1 MKTTLALL
9 ALLFSFA
16 TNAAEWKAARATQPP
31 QLDGDLSDA
40 VWQSAPE
47 IAGFTQHDPDDG
59 KPATEETIVKILYDD
74 NAVYIGALMKDSHA
88 VTTLLG
94 RRDNSLESD
103 WFRIYI
109 DAQHD
114 RLSGAEF
121 WINPSNVQVDGILYN
136 DLYDDWSWDGVWE
149 SAAKIVPGIGWIAEV
164 RIPYSQLRFS
174 DAPQQTW
181 GVNFIRRICRRKEVD
196 RLANTLKTE
205 SGFVSRFADLGGIE
219 GIHPTRSF
227 ELAPYAVARSDVR
240 SRFDRLDPF
249 ARQQQAKMEGG
260 VDLKYGL
267 SSSLTLTG
275 TINPDFGQVEVDPAV
290 VNLSTFE
297 TFFPEKRPFF
307 TEGAQWFKFG
317 SGPAN
322 SRWNF
327 NLFAPS
333 LFYSRR
339 IGRSP
344 QGTGNISA
352 DYVTAPGDTTILGAA
367 KLSGK
372 IGNGW
377 AVGVLDAVTNRESAR
392 FVSGGAFHSEQVE
405 PMTNYLTGRM
415 SKEFDKGNSRL
426 GFMFTAVNRDV
437 PQELSY
443 LRSGAYTAGVDGYK
457 LFDDKTWLLE
467 WLVAGSMVK
476 GSAAAIDATQTSSAH
491 YFQRPDAHYGYDPTR
506 TSLTG
511 TGARIM
517 LNKQTGKWRT
527 NLQAQ
532 TYSPGFETNDAGFM
546 PRADITAVHAVG
558 YYINEDVRKHF
569 RDTELWAGRYMNWNR
584 AGDTIANGLYGNWY
598 VETINYWYA
607 FRNFGWSA
615 NAWDDRRT
623 RGGPLARRPGTR
635 SGGIGIGSDSRKKLS
650 FEASANDWIAN
661 DGSYDRSATILLN
674 YRPSAGLRLSLGPT
688 FDRAHDAAQY
698 VTTTDDS
705 HYVFSKIEQHTID
718 IATRVEWTASSRLSF
733 QLYMQPFIA
742 TGDYHD
748 FSELAR
754 ARSGDYA
761 AYSGAVDNPDFD
773 FHSVRGS
780 SVVRWEFRPG
790 SALYVVWNE
799 NRADTLVRGDFRLRR
814 DLRAIANA
822 QSRDVFLVK
831 LSYWLPM

>member
-1 MKTTLALL
+1 
-9 ALLFSFA
+9 
-16 TNAAEWKAARATQPP
+16 
-31 QLDGDLSDA
+31 
-40 VWQSAPE
+40 
-47 IAGFTQHDPDDG
+47 
-59 KPATEETIVKILYDD
+59 
-74 NAVYIGALMKDSHA
+74 
-88 VTTLLG
+88 
-94 RRDNSLESD
+94 
-103 WFRIYI
+103 
-109 DAQHD
+109 
-114 RLSGAEF
+114 
-121 WINPSNVQVDGILYN
+121 
-136 DLYDDWSWDGVWE
+136 
-149 SAAKIVPGIGWIAEV
+149 
-164 RIPYSQLRFS
+164 
-174 DAPQQTW
+174 
-181 GVNFIRRICRRKEVD
+181 
-196 RLANTLKTE
+196 
-205 SGFVSRFADLGGIE
+205 
-219 GIHPTRSF
+219 
-227 ELAPYAVARSDVR
+227 
-240 SRFDRLDPF
+240 
-249 ARQQQAKMEGG
+249 MEGG
-260 VDLKYGL
+260 LDVKYGL

-307 TEGAQWFKFG
+307 TEGMQWFKFG
-317 SGPAN
+317 QGPSN

-352 DYVTAPGDTTILGAA
+352 DYLTAPGDTTILGAG

-377 AVGVLDAVTNRESAR
+377 VVGVLDAVTNRENAR
-392 FVSGGAFHSEQVE
+392 FVSGGELQSQQVE
-405 PMTNYLTGRM
+405 PMTNYLVART
-415 SKEFDKGNSRL
+415 SKEFDGGNSRL
-426 GFMFTAVNRDV
+426 GFIFTSVNRDV
-437 PQELSY
+437 PGELSY
-443 LRSGAYTAGVDGYK
+443 LRSSAYTAGIDGYK
-457 LFDDKTWLLE
+457 LFGRKTWLLE
-467 WLVAGSMVK
+467 WLVGGSLVK
-476 GSAAAIDATQTSSAH
+476 GSAEAIDATQRSSAH
-491 YFQRPDAHYGYDPTR
+491 YFQRPDANYGYDPTR
-506 TSLTG
+506 TSLAG

-532 TYSPGFETNDAGFM
+532 TYSPGFESNDVGFM

-569 RDTELWAGRYMNWNR
+569 RDTELWVGRYVNWNR
-584 AGDTIANGLYGNWY
+584 SGDVIANGLYGNWY
-598 VETINYWYA
+598 AEATNYWYA
-607 FRNFGWSA
+607 FGNFGWSA

-635 SGGIGIGSDSRKKLS
+635 SGSLGLGSDSRKKVS
-650 FEASANDWIAN
+650 FEASLNDWVAN
-661 DGSYDRSATILLN
+661 DGSYERSATLLLN
-674 YRPSAGLRLSLGPT
+674 YRPSAGLRLSVGPT

-698 VTTTDDS
+698 VTTTDDA
-705 HYVFSKIEQHTID
+705 HYIFSKIEQHTVD

-754 ARSGDYA
+754 PRSGDYVPYA
-761 AYSGAVDNPDFD
+761 GASSLDNPDFD

-780 SVVRWEFRPG
+780 AVVRWEFRPG

-799 NRADTLVRGDFRLRR
+799 NRADTLTRGDFHFRRGLRE
-814 DLRAIANA
+814 IANA